1 MAVIFIYLALLAVAF
16 FFLIVRPQRR
26 QMAARRAL
34 VARLEV
40 GDDII
45 TAGGIYGTI
54 VEVSDTSLLVQ
65 IAPGIEITLAR
76 EAVSGIQVPP
86 APESDELDLRSDPD
100 SSDPRVGDPE
110 PGESPARDRDPTAE
124 DN

>member
-1 MAVIFIYLALLAVAF
+1 MIIFLYLALLAVAF

-34 VARLEV
+34 IDALEV

-54 VEVSDTSLLVQ
+54 LSMSDTTLEVQ
-65 IAPGIEITLAR
+65 VAPGVTLTVAR
-76 EAVSGIQVPP
+76 EAVSGRQVSEVRAAEDRPALRSGDGSSDSQAGDPTVVDGDPP
-86 APESDELDLRSDPD
+86 A
-100 SSDPRVGDPE
+100 
-110 PGESPARDRDPTAE
+110 E
-124 DN
+124 DG